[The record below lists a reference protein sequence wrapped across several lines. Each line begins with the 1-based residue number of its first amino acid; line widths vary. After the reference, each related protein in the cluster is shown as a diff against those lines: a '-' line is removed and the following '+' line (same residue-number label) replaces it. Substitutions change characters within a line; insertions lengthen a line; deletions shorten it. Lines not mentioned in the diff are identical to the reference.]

1 MDQLRL
7 RGVENAVALARSLGV
22 NCDHPVVLADS
33 SHLAVHLAPTRVVAH
48 VATTMALVRPD
59 LLPGLARELEVAAFL
74 KHQGA
79 PVSPPSSEI
88 DPGPHVFDGYAITF
102 WEQIAHD
109 PNGAVSLNEALPLLR
124 ELHRALESYPGQLP
138 YLIPVL
144 EKIPRWLRYLQAN
157 RGLLAMDMMM
167 LREAHWRLAETLSM
181 PQARSQALHGNAH
194 IRHLL
199 RTPAGL
205 LWNGFEDVC
214 RGPLAWDVVSLGWG
228 AQAES
233 PTSGVETVLTAY
245 DGPGKGW
252 SWEALEPYIDAR
264 ELQGVVWL
272 QVLALRFPEHRQRA
286 NQLLEAWRQKA

>member
-22 NCDHPVVLADS
+22 TCDHPIVLADS
-33 SHLAVHLAPTRVVAH
+33 AHLVVHLAPTPVVAH

-79 PVSPPSSEI
+79 PVASPSKEI

-102 WEQIAHD
+102 WENVAHD
-109 PNGAVSLNEALPLLR
+109 PGDAVSLNEALPLLQ
-124 ELHRALESYPGQLP
+124 ELHRVLEGYPGQLP
-138 YLIPVL
+138 YLTPVL

-157 RGLLAMDMMM
+157 RGLLSMDMMM

-181 PQARSQALHGNAH
+181 PHSRSQALHGNAH

-205 LWNGFEDVC
+205 QWNGFEDVC
-214 RGPLAWDVVSLGWG
+214 RGPIAWDVVSLGWG
-228 AQAES
+228 AHSES
-233 PTSGVETVLTAY
+233 SASSIETALKTY
-245 DGPGKGW
+245 DGAGGGW
-252 SWEALEPYIDAR
+252 SWEALVPYIEAR

-286 NQLLEAWRQKA
+286 NQLLEAWRQKT